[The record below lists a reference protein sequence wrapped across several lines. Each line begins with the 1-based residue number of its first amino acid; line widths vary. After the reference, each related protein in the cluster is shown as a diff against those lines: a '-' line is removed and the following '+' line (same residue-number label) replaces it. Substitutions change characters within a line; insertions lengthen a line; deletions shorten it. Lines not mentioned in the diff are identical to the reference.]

1 MILGSDGGGVAGP
14 CPSVN
19 SNPVSKAAERT
30 ADLSPAPDGRVVQA
44 APQWPVCSYLAC
56 LGLLERLWP
65 SPAPGGC
72 GQPPSMAVH
81 TLTPAL
87 APATGLC
94 GYPELVAGGP
104 DWCWWGSFGR
114 WLWGGQGR
122 GNGPRGA
129 VQTQRDQPTPRD
141 PQLPHPKPS
150 CSPQAGP
157 SLAGQQGEWFM
168 TGQAQAGC
176 APRGKG
182 PSRGSQGSEQPRRM
196 SVPGEGPA
204 ALTKCDQAASREGS
218 EPRGRDKNTN

>member
-1 MILGSDGGGVAGP
+1 M
-14 CPSVN
+14 
-19 SNPVSKAAERT
+19 
-30 ADLSPAPDGRVVQA
+30 QA
-44 APQWPVCSYLAC
+44 AAQWPVCSYLAH

-65 SPAPGGC
+65 S
-72 GQPPSMAVH
+72 GQVQPLGAAGNHPSTAVH

-114 WLWGGQGR
+114 WLWGGGR
-122 GNGPRGA
+122 GCGNGPRGA

-157 SLAGQQGEWFM
+157 SLAGQQGERFM

-182 PSRGSQGSEQPRRM
+182 PSRGSQCCEQPRWM

-204 ALTKCDQAASREGS
+204 ALTQYDQAASQEGS
-218 EPRGRDKNTN
+218 EPRGGDKNTN